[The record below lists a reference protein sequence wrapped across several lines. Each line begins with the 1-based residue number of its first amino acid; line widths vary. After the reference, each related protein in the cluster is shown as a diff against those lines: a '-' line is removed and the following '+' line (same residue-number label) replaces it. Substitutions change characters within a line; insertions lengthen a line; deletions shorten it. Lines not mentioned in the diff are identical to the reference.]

1 LIIYAFKTKVTAFEG
16 NEHVRATVI
25 ADIKVTEQTGI

>member
-1 LIIYAFKTKVTAFEG
+1 MAFEG

-25 ADIKVTEQTGI
+25 ADIKGTEQTEEFNCL